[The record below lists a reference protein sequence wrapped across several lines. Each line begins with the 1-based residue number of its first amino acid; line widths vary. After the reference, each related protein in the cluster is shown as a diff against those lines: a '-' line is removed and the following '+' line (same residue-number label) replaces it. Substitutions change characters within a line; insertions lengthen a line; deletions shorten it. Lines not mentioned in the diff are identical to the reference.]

1 MSFKYY
7 GLTENVKVAT

>member
-7 GLTENVKVAT
+7 GLTEKVKVAA